1 MILPQLCF
9 AVDQISVSLYFDE
22 LKCFGHLMVKY
33 LFDEC
38 IHIPSHLTAIVIGY
52 KRILSNVVHELIGSI
67 LMNRHGHKG

>member
-33 LFDEC
+33 LFDGMY
-38 IHIPSHLTAIVIGY
+38 SYSFTFN
-52 KRILSNVVHELIGSI
+52 SNHHWLQKDSI
-67 LMNRHGHKG
+67 